1 MGIYSNGT
9 IYGIR
14 IYKFENDI
22 GKTMFEHKSVVTMTQ
37 AEMREAY
44 LFYTTLEYKTDIHFE
59 YYTEC
64 SSTLN
69 PHNSEECMLWYPIS
83 HDTFMET
90 FGKM

>member
-9 IYGIR
+9 IFGIR

-22 GKTMFEHKSVVTMTQ
+22 GKTLFEHKSLVTMTQ
-37 AEMREAY
+37 AQMREAY
-44 LFYTTLEYKTDIHFE
+44 LFYTTLDNKTDIHFQ

-69 PHNSEECMLWYPIS
+69 PHNSEECMIWYPL
-83 HDTFMET
+83 TLTLFTEL